1 LAIADFRLP
10 TESEIENG
18 QLKIE
23 NPYGRPAVYTPTS
36 GNLYSPT
43 AADERLREKPRSHYA
58 DYIDLLSPSRF
69 TSLVSE
75 CRAAGSRGQP
85 QALLEQK
92 ADYVAASHFRPQ
104 FLGTDTTY
112 GAAALPLIENALG
125 LCNLRGYLFD
135 WKTTWRLAVPALA
148 TDGSIYVLLT
158 QWGETG
164 WPAVQILEAHR
175 IGQRDHSKQVVGAQ
189 DARTQITDADGSN
202 PRDVRG
208 AYVGLRICGGHIYNS
223 QGTEVAYRVLG
234 PDPQG
239 TEDRDISARDLF
251 RVARPRF
258 YSEGRTAPE
267 LAAAVLDFLAL
278 GEAQTAQLD
287 QQTTDA
293 KLTVVETNATGKADP
308 MARLTGMDNPNAL
321 DGTPTQVIDRGE
333 WRYVKSG
340 TGALTPWQ
348 SQRPSDQWM
357 NFDARVSARAAAS
370 LRWRAEMLDPTAL
383 RGAATRAFQD
393 QINTAIQET
402 YGTIEKAATRTL
414 RYFVAK
420 LSGAPLNVL
429 PLHPEAARW
438 GIAPPPWFEV
448 DRASAKYDLADV
460 AAGRVSM
467 STLHQRDGS
476 TTHEV
481 YLSRGRAYLEAQTV
495 ATKMGVP
502 LNVILGDLNAATSI
516 SNGAPVP
523 TVPVDPS
530 APATP

>member
-1 LAIADFRLP
+1 MPAQTVSGFLLD
-10 TESEIENG
+10 
-18 QLKIE
+18 
-23 NPYGRPAVYTPTS
+23 PYGRPAVYTPAA
-36 GNLYSPT
+36 GNLYRPT
-43 AADERLREKPRSHYA
+43 AADERLREKPRNHFG

-75 CRAAGSRGQP
+75 CRAAASRGQP

-92 ADYVAASHFRPQ
+92 ADYVAASHFRPH
-104 FLGTDTTY
+104 FLGTDTAY
-112 GAAALPLIENALG
+112 GSAALPLIENALG

-158 QWGETG
+158 QWGDTG
-164 WPAVQILEAHR
+164 WPAIQILEAHR
-175 IGQRDHSKQVVGAQ
+175 IGQRDHTKQVVGPD
-189 DARTQITDADGSN
+189 DALTQITDPDGAN
-202 PRDVRG
+202 PRDIRG
-208 AYVGLRICGGHIYNS
+208 AYRGLRISGGHIYNA

-234 PDPQG
+234 PDPSD
-239 TEDRDISARDLF
+239 DRDISARDLF

-308 MARLTGMDNPNAL
+308 VAQLAGMGSPSGL
-321 DGTPTQVIDRGE
+321 DGTPTQLIDRGE
-333 WRYVKSG
+333 WRYIKSG

-402 YGTIEKAATRTL
+402 YSTIEKAASRTL

-420 LSGAPLNVL
+420 LSGAPLAML

-476 TTHEV
+476 TTAEV
-481 YLSRGRAYLEAQTV
+481 YESRARAYKEAETV
-495 ATKMGVP
+495 AREMGVP
-502 LNVILGDLNAATSI
+502 LNIVLGDLNAATGL

-523 TVPVDPS
+523 STPVDNSLPT
-530 APATP
+530 TP